1 MTKQYGLTKE
11 EKKTEEAATEETATE
26 AATTEKTAAKEA
38 ATEKAASKETATENA
53 AAKTTATTKR
63 TASERA
69 TAEAGAANRTG
80 TYNKAGTEAI
90 RAGRTDCPK
99 EIFRSKSE
107 RFMVVGLCT
116 SGCFSGSFLFLYGD
130 CFQAVSRN
138 IAYRKLLCIFG
149 LILP

>member
-38 ATEKAASKETATENA
+38 ATEKAAAKE
-53 AAKTTATTKR
+53 TATTKR

-69 TAEAGAANRTG
+69 TAEEDAANRTG

-99 EIFRSKSE
+99 EISRSKSE

-138 IAYRKLLCIFG
+138 IAYRKFLCIFG